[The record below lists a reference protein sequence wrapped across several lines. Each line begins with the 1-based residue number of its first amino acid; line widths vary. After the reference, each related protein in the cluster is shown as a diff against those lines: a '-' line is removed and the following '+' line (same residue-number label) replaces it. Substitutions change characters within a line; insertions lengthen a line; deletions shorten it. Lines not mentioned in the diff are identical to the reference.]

1 MLAVFDVFVLHTFLI
16 QPLHEIGEQRT
27 VSYEAPEY
35 DDW

>member
-1 MLAVFDVFVLHTFLI
+1 MLAVFDVFVLYTFLI

-35 DDW
+35 DD